1 MLVASWRRR
10 ATDSYWEKSRRVEL
24 REHEEKEV
32 TTKRSKGR
40 IEEGGSTITIKGGN
54 PSRGEAT
61 AGVRRVKVEENKGDS
76 SWKVTS
82 VEVTRQWVLGNST
95 W

>member
-1 MLVASWRRR
+1 MPDALWRRR
-10 ATDSYWEKSRRVEL
+10 TTYSYWEKSRRKEL
-24 REHEEKEV
+24 REHEEEEV

-61 AGVRRVKVEENKGDS
+61 MGVCRVKVEEKKGDS
-76 SWKVTS
+76 SWTVTS
-82 VEVTRQWVLGNST
+82 VEVKLQWLLGNST